1 MAFQKW
7 SFSVFNYDDTH
18 NDGQYRY
25 SPENYTVTG
34 ILPRDS
40 SIQFSLYRTTEKVIA
55 VIDVTRSKEKGYETT
70 LEVGF
75 CDECYA
81 LLIYIFM
88 LRSSLLNLVVS
99 HYPGSVPFLLA
110 SCFETSL
117 GPSTVSFE
125 LSFGLCLHPEPLLKL
140 VASFCRPPGS
150 SSSYRGNRGRGGP
163 QRSPARNI
171 GSSGIKSQA
180 SSSQVKPPSP
190 GNFKEALKEEVQ
202 VASKKPQQDFVLYL
216 QKGDQ
221 RFAMN
226 PGTIAQRYF
235 ENNMDFPLISG
246 KTRKYYEAIL
256 KDTDSVVFTHMNRNV
271 GSLNPEIAFSKA
283 FIKGVINIE
292 EWGLNPNKEQALQT
306 RYSDDRNAPRYY
318 NYWDYIDA
326 WKKAFLYQNQY
337 NSHTWFFRIDKLKGD
352 DSYLE
357 SLPHWFFQW
366 FILNGP
372 EEDIF
377 PNNLYELFNLFE
389 FLEINT
395 KSAEDDAF
403 LKKQV
408 IEKSEFKTLSLASL
422 KEKFPNTP
430 IKELKAKI
438 LQNLAC
444 QLDMDEDFMSISQDS
459 KSEVKSEPAQL
470 VNIDDEDFA
479 EPNEDMTTHMGR
491 WLASLYE
498 DSTAPPAK
506 DKGKNQVE

>member
-1 MAFQKW
+1 M
-7 SFSVFNYDDTH
+7 S
-18 NDGQYRY
+18 
-25 SPENYTVTG
+25 
-34 ILPRDS
+34 
-40 SIQFSLYRTTEKVIA
+40 
-55 VIDVTRSKEKGYETT
+55 
-70 LEVGF
+70 
-75 CDECYA
+75 
-81 LLIYIFM
+81 
-88 LRSSLLNLVVS
+88 
-99 HYPGSVPFLLA
+99 
-110 SCFETSL
+110 
-117 GPSTVSFE
+117 
-125 LSFGLCLHPEPLLKL
+125 
-140 VASFCRPPGS
+140 RPPGS

-163 QRSPARNI
+163 PRSPAKNI

-180 SSSQVKPPSP
+180 SSSQVKP
-190 GNFKEALKEEVQ
+190 GTFKEALKEEVQ
-202 VASKKPQQDFVLYL
+202 VALKKPQQDFVLYL

-246 KTRKYYEAIL
+246 KTREYYEAIL

-271 GSLNPEIAFSKA
+271 GSFNPEIAFSKA
-283 FIKGVINIE
+283 FIKGVISIE
-292 EWGLNPNKEQALQT
+292 EWGLNPNKAQALQT
-306 RYSDDRNAPRYY
+306 HYSDDRNAPRFY

-337 NSHTWFFRIDKLKGD
+337 NSHTWFFRIDKLKSD

-372 EEDIF
+372 EIDIF
-377 PNNLYELFNLFE
+377 PNNLFELFNAYSKNHPKLLIKEQHPITNFDLLHFLTNYHIPWIFQWNYNTTTRSNGLFLLVRDYYYKWWPKFDTTELIVQIKKNLFE

-408 IEKSEFKTLSLASL
+408 MEKSEFKTPSLASL

-438 LQNLAC
+438 LQNLAS
-444 QLDMDEDFMSISQDS
+444 QLDMDEDFMSVSQDS
-459 KSEVKSEPAQL
+459 KSEVKSEPSNQL
-470 VNIDDEDFA
+470 VNIDDDDFA

-498 DSTAPPAK
+498 DSTTPPVKK